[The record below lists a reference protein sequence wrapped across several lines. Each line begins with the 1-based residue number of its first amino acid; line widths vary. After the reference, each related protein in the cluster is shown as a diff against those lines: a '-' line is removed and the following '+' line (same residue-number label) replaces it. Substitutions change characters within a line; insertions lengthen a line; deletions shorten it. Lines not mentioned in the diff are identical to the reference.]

1 MKTKTRVEFTRSHA
15 RGQVNTGCDTCKG
28 GRKKCPGRTVNK
40 MSVSTSVDTRQ
51 NYKTQITTPGL
62 MPGGVIMQNIQQ
74 WKANRKAEAERKAAY
89 MANLKL
95 PFVAEYGEHK
105 VKQGDIYALVV
116 HTNDSA
122 SEHNTRHRPEGT
134 LAAGLGQQ
142 PNRRGESQ
150 RQATTTPSWEHL
162 TVKYYT
168 AVKRLGNIYLYLCDE
183 FGSIAEGTKGKLRR
197 EPTIKA
203 YRKVA

>member
-1 MKTKTRVEFTRSHA
+1 M
-15 RGQVNTGCDTCKG
+15 
-28 GRKKCPGRTVNK
+28 KCPGRTVKK
-40 MSVSTSVDTRQ
+40 MSVSISIDTRQ
-51 NYKTQITTPGL
+51 NYKTQIITPGL

-74 WKANRKAEAERKAAY
+74 WKENRKAEAERKAAY

-95 PFVAEYGEHK
+95 PFTAEYGEHK

-116 HTNDSA
+116 HTDDSA
-122 SEHNTRHRPEGT
+122 SKHNTRHRLDGT
-134 LAAGLGQQ
+134 LAAGLSQQ
-142 PNRRGESQ
+142 PNRRGESP
-150 RQATTTPSWEHL
+150 RQATMTPSWEQL

-168 AVKRLGNIYLYLCDE
+168 AVKRLGNIYLYQCNE